1 MDALLVV
8 PAPMKA
14 MNEERPHRNFKGFPI
29 RNHFRAAADGE
40 KIHTYLQTLR
50 QHQSVSRKELQADKS

>member
-1 MDALLVV
+1 
-8 PAPMKA
+8 MKA